1 LHLVPDEALYISAMQ
16 TNLVQGIDAFLRKNT
31 YAGKR
36 LGLVTNEAAR
46 TQAGIPSRKALLKA
60 GCNLARLFSPEH
72 GLDVTHADGSK
83 VEDQTDLLTGLPVV
97 SLYGNRLKP
106 GPETLQDLDAV
117 LFDIPDVGCRF
128 YTYLWTMTYM
138 METCTEAGVPFV
150 LLDRP
155 NPIGGAMWQCE
166 GPMLD
171 ETRCSSF
178 IGRWNMPIRHGCT
191 PGELAQFF
199 RATRL
204 QNLQLEVI
212 PCEGWNRNYSF
223 LETNHPFT
231 PTSPAIRNAETALL
245 YPGTG
250 LLEGI
255 NVNEGRGTAFA
266 FKQTGSPWIDAEK
279 WKQAMDDLLM
289 NGVSIETL
297 TFKPDWGLYAGEACN
312 GLRFKVTD
320 PVKFRPVGFGLQLII
335 QLMNTHG
342 EKVQPRNYPTVANP
356 TGENHLDRLLGIAG
370 AFSALKN
377 RKLPEVNVNA
387 SWEKMVGPYLLY

>member
-1 LHLVPDEALYISAMQ
+1 MQ
-16 TNLVQGIDAFLRKNT
+16 TGLVQGIDAFLRKNT

-36 LGLVTNEAAR
+36 LGLVTNEAAH

-60 GCNLARLFSPEH
+60 GFNLARLFSPEH
-72 GLDVTHADGSK
+72 GLDVTRADGAK
-83 VEDQTDLLTGLPVV
+83 VEDQTDLLTSLPVI
-97 SLYGNRLKP
+97 SLYGERLKP
-106 GPETLQDLDAV
+106 GRETLQDLDAV

-138 METCTEAGVPFV
+138 MEACAEAGIPFIV
-150 LLDRP
+150 LDRP
-155 NPIGGAMWQCE
+155 NPIGGAILQCE

-171 ETRCSSF
+171 EIHCSSF
-178 IGRWNMPIRHGCT
+178 IGRWNIPIRHGCT
-191 PGELAQFF
+191 LGELARHF

-204 QNLQLEVI
+204 QNLKLEVI

-223 LETNHPFT
+223 FETNHPFT

-266 FKQTGSPWIDAEK
+266 FKQTGAPWIDAAK
-279 WKQAMDDLLM
+279 WKQAMDDLNM
-289 NGVSIETL
+289 KGVSMEAV
-297 TFKPDWGLYAGEACN
+297 TFKPDWGLYASEVCN
-312 GLRFKVTD
+312 GLRFTITNPAAFC
-320 PVKFRPVGFGLQLII
+320 PVAFGLQLII
-335 QLMNTHG
+335 QLINTHA
-342 EKVQPRNYPTVANP
+342 EQVQPRNYPTVANP
-356 TGENHLDRLLGIAG
+356 TGENHLDRLLGIPE

-377 RKLPEVNVNA
+377 GNIPAVNVIA
-387 SWEKMVGPYLLY
+387 IWEKMVGPYLLY